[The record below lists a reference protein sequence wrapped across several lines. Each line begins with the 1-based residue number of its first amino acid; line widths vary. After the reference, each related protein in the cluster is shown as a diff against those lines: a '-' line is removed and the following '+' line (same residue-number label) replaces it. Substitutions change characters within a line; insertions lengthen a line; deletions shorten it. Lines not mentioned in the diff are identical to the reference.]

1 MPQRAGIFHDSD
13 LDDDV
18 CAICFTGP
26 RDAVLLECGHGGI
39 CFACAKRCMR
49 KKGRECPM
57 CRAPVE
63 QVVQIRLDGVPSSPQ
78 HTGVVRVK
86 QADLPDEVDLESG
99 DA

>member
-1 MPQRAGIFHDSD
+1 MHNA
-13 LDDDV
+13 
-18 CAICFTGP
+18 CTEE
-26 RDAVLLECGHGGI
+26 LLASAHRN
-39 CFACAKRCMR
+39 K
-49 KKGRECPM
+49 CPM

>member
-1 MPQRAGIFHDSD
+1 
-13 LDDDV
+13 
-18 CAICFTGP
+18 
-26 RDAVLLECGHGGI
+26 
-39 CFACAKRCMR
+39 
-49 KKGRECPM
+49 M
-57 CRAPVE
+57 CRTPVE